1 MEIVTRQTFA
11 PIEKAMQDAGFSP
24 EKVKQE
30 ISFAIQ
36 HINKSKQ
43 LQECTPESKMQAVM
57 NISNIGLS
65 LNPAAKEAYLIP
77 RYNYL
82 TRSMEASLEPG
93 YVGLVK
99 LLTDSGSVVSMV
111 SQLVYENDTF
121 SLDIA
126 DNRNPVQ
133 HKPELVKSKRG
144 NIIGVYAL
152 ATLPDGTRQAEWMD
166 IDELNAIRNRSETY
180 KAFKEGKIKS
190 ATWETDYG
198 EMCRKTVIKRIYK
211 YLPRTERMKFVDTAV
226 HQDNQD
232 YTASNDQ
239 LSYIESLLTSSTLDE
254 RQRAAIEMETSVMSS
269 QRASQVIEQLKNNQQ
284 GPDQG
289 FIGTQ
294 KQLSKHIQ
302 KIAQA

>member
-1 MEIVTRQTFA
+1 MEIATRQMFA
-11 PIEKAMQDAGFSP
+11 PIEKAMKEAGFSP

-43 LQECTPESKMQAVM
+43 LQDCTPDSKLQAVL

-77 RYNYL
+77 RWNSVS
-82 TRSMEASLEPG
+82 RNMEASLEPG

-111 SQLVYENDTF
+111 SQLVYQNDHF
-121 SLDIA
+121 ELDVA
-126 DNRNPVQ
+126 DNINPVH
-133 HKPELVKSKRG
+133 HKPELIKSKRG
-144 NIIGVYAL
+144 EIIGVYAL
-152 ATLPDGTRQAEWMD
+152 ATLPDKSRQAEWMD
-166 IDELNAIRNRSETY
+166 VDEVNMIKERSETY

-190 ATWETDYG
+190 CTWFTDFG

-211 YLPRTERMKFVDTAV
+211 YLPRTDRMKFIDTAV
-226 HQDNQD
+226 QQDNQD
-232 YTASNDQ
+232 YTASNEQ
-239 LSYIESLLTSSTLDE
+239 LAYIENLLNTSTLDE
-254 RQRAAIEMETSVMSS
+254 RQRNAIEMETSVMSS
-269 QRASQVIEQLKNNQQ
+269 QRASQVIEQLKINQQ
-284 GPDQG
+284 GVDQG
-289 FIGTQ
+289 VFGTQ

-302 KIAQA
+302 NISQQ